1 MLLNMPGSMCAI
13 ELPPRSSVRSC
24 ARLARAAG
32 TRLSWLEERS
42 RWASEVSGA
51 SEAGDSDSSP
61 LEVSPS

>member
-1 MLLNMPGSMCAI
+1 MLNMPGSMCAM
-13 ELPPRSSVRSC
+13 ELPARCSVRSC
-24 ARLARAAG
+24 ARLPRAPG

-42 RWASEVSGA
+42 RWAREVSGA

>member
-1 MLLNMPGSMCAI
+1 MLNMPGSMCAM
-13 ELPPRSSVRSC
+13 ELSARSSVRSC
-24 ARLARAAG
+24 ARLPRAPG

-42 RWASEVSGA
+42 RWAREVSGA